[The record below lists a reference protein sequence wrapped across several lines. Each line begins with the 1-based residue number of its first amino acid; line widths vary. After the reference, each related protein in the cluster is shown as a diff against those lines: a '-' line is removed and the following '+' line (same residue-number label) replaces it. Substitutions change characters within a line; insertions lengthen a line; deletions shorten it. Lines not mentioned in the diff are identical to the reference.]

1 MKQLNTQPFTYR
13 ISWTEYDK
21 HYYGVK
27 YAIGCKPEDLW
38 TTYFTSSPSVK
49 DFVLKYGDPNIIQI
63 RKIFKC
69 RYSAIKWESKVLKR
83 IKAASNTKYLNRNES
98 AAPPVMYGDE
108 NPSRRVEVRE
118 KLKISSTNRPKPSE
132 GIIQKISFTKSK
144 KNIINYFRNKKHKE
158 EPVKSEL
165 YKLNNWIFFLENIGK
180 HKRIINTLKTRIHL
194 ISLIKKKPYP
204 KDRKR
209 GKRGKTPAISN
220 SKLGYKWYTNQ
231 QTGEI
236 RGFKPNDKIPINF
249 VPGMKNRKK
258 PKMITEEHKRKLSI
272 SMTNFKQKT
281 KNEKLYYDA
290 SKKQ

>member
-1 MKQLNTQPFTYR
+1 MKQLITQPFTYR
-13 ISWTEYDK
+13 ISWTEHDK

-49 DFVLKYGDPNIIQI
+49 EYILKHGDPDIIQI
-63 RKIFKC
+63 RKTFKC

-83 IKAASNTKYLNRNES
+83 IKASSNIKYLNRNEA

-108 NPSRRVEVRE
+108 NPSRRADVRE
-118 KLKISSTNRPKPSE
+118 KLRISSTNRPKPS
-132 GIIQKISFTKSK
+132 GDIIQKISLTKR
-144 KNIINYFRNKKHKE
+144 KNNITNYFRNKKHKE
-158 EPVKSEL
+158 EPLRSEL
-165 YKLNNWIFFLENIGK
+165 YKLNNWVSFLENIGK
-180 HKRIINTLKTRIHL
+180 YKRIISTLKNRIHL
-194 ISLIKKKPYP
+194 ISLIEKKSYP
-204 KDRKR
+204 KNRKR
-209 GKRGKTPAISN
+209 GKRGKMPAISN

-236 RGFKPNDKIPINF
+236 RGFKSNDQIPIEF

-258 PKMITEEHKRKLSI
+258 PKMMTEEHKSKLST
-272 SMTNFKQKT
+272 SMKNFRQKQ

-290 SKKQ
+290 ATKK